1 MAAWDGWGTNVV
13 ATRVAAV
20 VAKKE
25 RRVDIVDVAE
35 ESCEMA
41 QRQVGL
47 MAGDK
52 DLLVGEAVNAVVT
65 AKFEKERPVAA
76 AEIRMAD
83 FMVRFRVR
91 NSSSIVEEGR
101 GSLALFL

>member
-1 MAAWDGWGTNVV
+1 MREISSGVGGTSVAAREGWGTSVV
-13 ATRVAAV
+13 ATRVAVV

-41 QRQVGL
+41 LRQVVGL
-47 MAGDK
+47 MAGDR
-52 DLLVGEAVNAVVT
+52 DLLLGEAVNAVVT

-76 AEIRMAD
+76 AESRMAD
-83 FMVRFRVR
+83 FMVRK
-91 NSSSIVEEGR
+91 
-101 GSLALFL
+101 GS